1 MRAPDPRTFLPL
13 TPLVSEVLLA
23 LADQPRH
30 GYGIILEVA
39 ARTDGLIK
47 LRTGTLYV
55 LLQRLLDQQL
65 IEAVAAR
72 PKNDDD
78 SRRRYYG
85 VTALGR
91 TVLQAEA
98 RRLEHVVVDARRK
111 RVLGRAGRA

>member
-1 MRAPDPRTFLPL
+1 M
-13 TPLVSEVLLA
+13 SEVLLA

-65 IEAVAAR
+65 IEVAAR
-72 PKNDDD
+72 PETTM
-78 SRRRYYG
+78 
-85 VTALGR
+85 TAG
-91 TVLQAEA
+91 
-98 RRLEHVVVDARRK
+98 
-111 RVLGRAGRA
+111 AGITA